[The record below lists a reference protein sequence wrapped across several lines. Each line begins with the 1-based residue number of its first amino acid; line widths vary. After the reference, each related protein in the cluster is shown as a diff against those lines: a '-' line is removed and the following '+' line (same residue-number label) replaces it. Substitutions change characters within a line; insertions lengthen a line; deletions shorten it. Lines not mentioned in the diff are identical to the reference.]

1 MLPTEVGMWES
12 SSAWVELF
20 CHPIPS
26 GSSWDVM
33 VEPRLLIVGVLVLT
47 DSGTVGVD
55 SGVGLDVDAGMGLK
69 WSCSDVVGFFPLGTV
84 SLLGFRTLR
93 LNGHCWRPHRA
104 RLLGFRV
111 LSQGS
116 LRFLAHVTLRI
127 RTPPPQE
134 TEHSLQLPTVQSDGH
149 RMSLLQETSVFGF
162 SRCWQS
168 VAGRA
173 CSSEPMVWMHSTV
186 LFFSPYGPHV
196 VEHASHSPAHH
207 LQADTEV

>member
-1 MLPTEVGMWES
+1 MVAQKSLSEVGPIAELETFSSSGCILQDQEVRGVWEVLPTEVGMWES

-134 TEHSLQLPTVQSDGH
+134 TEHWKIEIAISLVGKDAFL
-149 RMSLLQETSVFGF
+149 F
-162 SRCWQS
+162 
-168 VAGRA
+168 
-173 CSSEPMVWMHSTV
+173 MVRPS
-186 LFFSPYGPHV
+186 G
-196 VEHASHSPAHH
+196 
-207 LQADTEV
+207 D